1 MQLGLD
7 RSRRPLSGDADGG
20 TESTSAGWGN
30 VGFQREVEGRF
41 RKLRTAALGRDQSI
55 CLRESGRA
63 KWEIIPEV
71 FWERLTHSS
80 H

>member
-1 MQLGLD
+1 MPPLVELGSVPMQLGLD

-41 RKLRTAALGRDQSI
+41 RKLRTAALGRTFPFSLQSSPASVAAW
-55 CLRESGRA
+55 LVS
-63 KWEIIPEV
+63 
-71 FWERLTHSS
+71 
-80 H
+80 